1 MFMPPPPPPHESLKD
16 SYEGQRYEQLCS
28 RQIGHLCRGNR
39 HLFRGVV
46 AGFLCALPL
55 LPVHSRDLM
64 NLPSSH
70 TASHKD
76 AMVRQLGG
84 QRGSDDEKQRD
95 EHVTGM
101 DPEQVEETEKA
112 HDAAGPIT

>member
-1 MFMPPPPPPHESLKD
+1 
-16 SYEGQRYEQLCS
+16 
-28 RQIGHLCRGNR
+28 
-39 HLFRGVV
+39 
-46 AGFLCALPL
+46 
-55 LPVHSRDLM
+55 
-64 NLPSSH
+64 
-70 TASHKD
+70 
-76 AMVRQLGG
+76 MVRQLGG